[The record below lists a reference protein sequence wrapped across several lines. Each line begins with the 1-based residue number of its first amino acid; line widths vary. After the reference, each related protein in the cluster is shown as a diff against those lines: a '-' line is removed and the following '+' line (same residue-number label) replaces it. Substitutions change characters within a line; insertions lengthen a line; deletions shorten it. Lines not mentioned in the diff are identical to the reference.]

1 MSKHCCDLSFWMVW
15 MLLAMIPQCMQSAI
29 ICPVLAYV
37 SGAAGNAVVGGFVT
51 GYMVQWFFLNILESA
66 SSNDKDVVCAVFMC
80 VCIWMVGQFLGTLLL
95 HAASVKRKSIHARF
109 PCTLH
114 RLRIPSHPMLLGVV
128 LGLAMIFPDLLIMY
142 PAWSSPLPK
151 SVPGLVL
158 FAPFLASGLVA
169 SYAGA
174 MEVLPSTLP
183 SMNTYKLAALQSEY
197 QTMEAYGNLPEIVEE
212 SVSLEVKDFNTLQ
225 PLQTEHDTAP
235 RRAD

>member
-1 MSKHCCDLSFWMVW
+1 
-15 MLLAMIPQCMQSAI
+15 
-29 ICPVLAYV
+29 
-37 SGAAGNAVVGGFVT
+37 
-51 GYMVQWFFLNILESA
+51 
-66 SSNDKDVVCAVFMC
+66 
-80 VCIWMVGQFLGTLLL
+80 
-95 HAASVKRKSIHARF
+95 
-109 PCTLH
+109 
-114 RLRIPSHPMLLGVV
+114 MLLGVV